1 MPASNTPHTEGRDT
15 LRERGLPG
23 QVGAVISKDR
33 QELAATSRIFC
44 LWYAPE
50 SIQGVSTGSCSL
62 SGASQEWPVLPPGWF
77 TPLSCSLCTLPWL
90 LPLSQRECQLG
101 TALIRSVE
109 EGTGAPA
116 VPKAGAVEHCWSWV
130 GCPTLEGTG
139 KGQVPW
145 GATQIWKPCLKH
157 CHSMSPALA
166 AMGTDMHLS
175 FCTGIAQPP
184 FLAFLAPGQL
194 FWLSM
199 GINPGQYFYL
209 F

>member
-1 MPASNTPHTEGRDT
+1 MPLRAS
-15 LRERGLPG
+15 RESPQGLALSLEHLENG
-23 QVGAVISKDR
+23 Q
-33 QELAATSRIFC
+33 
-44 LWYAPE
+44 
-50 SIQGVSTGSCSL
+50 SCP
-62 SGASQEWPVLPPGWF
+62 WDPVPPGWF

-101 TALIRSVE
+101 AALVRSVE

-130 GCPTLEGTG
+130 GCPALEGTG

-184 FLAFLAPGQL
+184 FLAFWPLDSFFGCPWASTLDSIFISFDSEQPSACCSAPGQL
-194 FWLSM
+194 SAPPSM
-199 GINPGQYFYL
+199 QPHPSSGGNRKDH
-209 F
+209 